1 MSAQWWLMKSEPH
14 EYSIDDLARDGTT
27 VWSGVRNYQ
36 ARNFMRDTMKVGDR
50 VLFYHSSCE
59 QPGVAGLGRIDS
71 PAFPDP
77 TQFDA
82 RGDYHDP
89 AATPEAPRW
98 MTVRVAFERKLPNLV
113 PLDRIKA
120 DPALAD
126 MLVVR
131 RGTRLSIQPVDPA
144 HAEHLLSLV

>member
-1 MSAQWWLMKSEPH
+1 MSARWWLMKSEPH
-14 EYSIDDLARDGTT
+14 EYSIDDLARDKAT

-36 ARNFMRDTMKVGDR
+36 ARNFMRDDMKVGDR

-71 PAFPDP
+71 APFPDP

-82 RGDYHDP
+82 RSDYHDP
-89 AATPEAPRW
+89 AASPENPRW
-98 MTVRVAFERKLPNLV
+98 MTVRVAFERKLPALI
-113 PLDRIKA
+113 PLERIKA

-144 HAEHLLSLV
+144 HAAHLLALV